1 MGHSVGEI
9 AAAHVAGVLS
19 LSDACRLVGA
29 RGRLMQALPAG
40 GVMVAVQA
48 SEEEVVPLLVDGVS
62 VGAVNGPRS
71 VVLSGV
77 AGAVESV
84 VGRLSCRSRS
94 LVVSHAFHSSL
105 MDPMLDEFRAVV
117 RELSFAEPVVSAV
130 STVTGQPVTSQ
141 WSDPEYWV
149 GQVRS
154 TVRFHDA
161 AQRLLAD
168 DVTTLIEVGPDAILT
183 GMLAAHLPDGVA
195 ALPTLRRDRPEP
207 QAAAELFGHLYAYG
221 QPVDPDTYP
230 PVTAGTRIPLPSY
243 PFQRE
248 RYWLL
253 RDAATTT
260 AVPEPKTAP
269 VPAAVDLTG
278 LDDDARADRL
288 LALVRTEA
296 ATVLGHG
303 DPSRLGADRAFTDL
317 GFDSM
322 TAVELRSRLSTALGI
337 TLPAI
342 AVFDHPT
349 PRSLA
354 GLLLDQY
361 AITAATATSA
371 DTDDLDLLAEVDR
384 LDAAL
389 ARNTLTADRRT
400 AVLARLGEV
409 LARRSPTEPGP
420 EPELLHS
427 ADADELFAFIDD
439 QLGRAA
445 RPAGA

>member
-1 MGHSVGEI
+1 M
-9 AAAHVAGVLS
+9 
-19 LSDACRLVGA
+19 
-29 RGRLMQALPAG
+29 
-40 GVMVAVQA
+40 
-48 SEEEVVPLLVDGVS
+48 
-62 VGAVNGPRS
+62 
-71 VVLSGV
+71 
-77 AGAVESV
+77 
-84 VGRLSCRSRS
+84 
-94 LVVSHAFHSSL
+94 
-105 MDPMLDEFRAVV
+105 
-117 RELSFAEPVVSAV
+117 
-130 STVTGQPVTSQ
+130 STVTGELVTSE

-183 GMLAAHLPDGVA
+183 GMLAADLPDGVV

-221 QPVDPDTYP
+221 QPVDPGTYP
-230 PVTAGTRIPLPSY
+230 PVAAGARTTLPSY

-253 RDAATTT
+253 RGTTTT
-260 AVPEPKTAP
+260 AAAPEPKPTPAP
-269 VPAAVDLTG
+269 VMVDLTG
-278 LDDDARADRL
+278 LDDDTRADRL
-288 LALVRTEA
+288 LHLVRSEA
-296 ATVLGHG
+296 ATVLGLD

-322 TAVELRSRLSTALGI
+322 TAVELRNRLGTALGI
-337 TLPAI
+337 PLPAT

-349 PRSLA
+349 PRSLT

-361 AITAATATSA
+361 ATAAPAETDET
-371 DTDDLDLLAEVDR
+371 DETDDLDLLAEVDR

-389 ARNTLTADRRT
+389 ARGTLTADRRT

-409 LARRSPTEPGP
+409 LARRSPTEPGT
-420 EPELLHS
+420 EPDLLHS

-445 RPAGA
+445 RTTGA